1 MRRITG
7 RQGDIKYSQWIWDY
21 CSGDINHQKGEK
33 KKTTP
38 GTRWHNKMQSNS
50 QRCGTKIRKYQLN

>member
-33 KKTTP
+33 KKPLLAQDGTTKCKV
-38 GTRWHNKMQSNS
+38 TAKDVAQ
-50 QRCGTKIRKYQLN
+50 K